1 MEEKRSRKRYDR
13 QFKVDAVRLIVEGG
27 QGVAAISRDL
37 GVSSTQLHRWRKE
50 LEEDSNNA
58 FPGKG
63 RLKPADEELRQLRR
77 ELERTKEELDILKKA
92 LAFFS
97 RNAR

>member
-13 QFKVDAVRLIVEGG
+13 QFKLDAVRLIVEGG
-27 QGVAAISRDL
+27 QSVAAVSRDL
-37 GVSSTQLHRWRKE
+37 GVSSTQLQRWKKE
-50 LEEDSNNA
+50 LEEDSSNA

-77 ELERTKEELDILKKA
+77 ELERTKEEREILKKA
-92 LAFFS
+92 LAVFS
-97 RNAR
+97 RRPG

>member
-13 QFKVDAVRLIVEGG
+13 QFKVDAVRLIVDGG
-27 QGVAAISRDL
+27 QSVAAVSRDL
-37 GVSSTQLHRWRKE
+37 GVSSTQLQRWKKE
-50 LEEDSNNA
+50 LEEDSNSA

-63 RLKPADEELRQLRR
+63 RLKPGDEELRQLRR
-77 ELERTKEELDILKKA
+77 ELERTKEERDILKKA

-97 RNAR
+97 REAR